1 VFNDCSFMDAKRK
14 RGSSWIWN
22 SLLVGRDIIR
32 ENGRWAIGSG
42 KMVNVSSDHW
52 LADGS
57 LAQLSGS

>member
-1 VFNDCSFMDAKRK
+1 MDAKRK